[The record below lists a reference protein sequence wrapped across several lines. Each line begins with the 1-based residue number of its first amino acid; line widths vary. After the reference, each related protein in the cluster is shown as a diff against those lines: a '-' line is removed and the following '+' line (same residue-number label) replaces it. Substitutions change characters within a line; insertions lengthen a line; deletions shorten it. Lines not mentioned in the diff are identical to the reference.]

1 MNPIDEFERQYAD
14 DWPIVYPRIYE
25 HTGAFHSP
33 RELAADLLG
42 VFLTA
47 ARAREL
53 HSTLGYLDAQALMG
67 ASLIASLRVPTFF
80 LARNLLEALAQ
91 TRPPEA
97 ISWTE
102 MHLPF
107 ESAAFIFPRGALR
120 RANSD
125 EMSCLWYARLRKHEI
140 YRNPFARGVT
150 YEVIEDVLC
159 FRGFLH
165 NSLESL
171 MHSYGANTHPEIH
184 AIDLSGDDKAFR
196 GESTAP
202 LNREDHEVLESGISL
217 VLNALLV
224 MLERPQLVVHGAF
237 RGKRSRKGAEFW
249 TPNIVGKEYRAASAH
264 SASSEPGTHPRLH
277 WRRGHWR
284 NQPFGPARH
293 ERKYLWIEPT
303 LVGAGMAPSAA
314 EKS

>member
-1 MNPIDEFERQYAD
+1 MNPIDELERQYAN
-14 DWPIVYPRIYE
+14 DWRIVYPRIYE
-25 HTGAFHSP
+25 DTGTFHSP
-33 RELAADLLG
+33 RELAADLLS

-47 ARAREL
+47 ARSREL
-53 HSTLGYLDAQALMG
+53 HKTLGYLDAQALMG
-67 ASLIASLRVPTFF
+67 ASLITSLRVPTFF

-125 EMSCLWYARLRKHEI
+125 ELSCLWYARMRKEQI
-140 YRNPFARGVT
+140 YRNPFSRDT

-159 FRGFLH
+159 FRGFLN

-171 MHSYGANTHPEIH
+171 MHSYGASTHPEIH
-184 AIDLSGDDKAFR
+184 AIDLSADGNVFR

-202 LNREDHEVLESGISL
+202 LNREDQEVLESGISL
-217 VLNALLV
+217 VLNTLLV
-224 MLERPQLVVHGAF
+224 MLERPQMVANGAF

-249 TPNIVGKEYRAASAH
+249 TPNIVGKEYRATSAH
-264 SASSEPGTHPRLH
+264 LASSEPGTHPRLH

-284 NQPFGPARH
+284 NQPYGPARH

-303 LVGAGMAPSAA
+303 LVGAGMAASEERKA
-314 EKS
+314 